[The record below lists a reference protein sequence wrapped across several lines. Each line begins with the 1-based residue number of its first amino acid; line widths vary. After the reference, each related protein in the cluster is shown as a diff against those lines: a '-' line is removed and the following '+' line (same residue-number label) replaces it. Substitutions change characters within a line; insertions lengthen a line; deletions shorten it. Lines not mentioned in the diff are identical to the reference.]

1 MTRYFAIVTSNHVF
15 IAESGAVVPA
25 SQANASTRGVA
36 SRVRAFRST
45 TLGAE
50 IVRRPRP
57 AADDH
62 RVSARPAGYGLGHGD
77 NRTPVLA
84 RCLNQVGFG
93 YDRADPPSSGRWSG
107 LPADVSGA

>member
-50 IVRRPRP
+50 IVRRPRLLP
-57 AADDH
+57 TITGSPHVRQATVLGMETIVHLYWLAA
-62 RVSARPAGYGLGHGD
+62 
-77 NRTPVLA
+77 
-84 RCLNQVGFG
+84 
-93 YDRADPPSSGRWSG
+93 
-107 LPADVSGA
+107 